1 NQNQS
6 IYQELIEL
14 HVKYLISEKYYS
26 KGTNHGLEQTITL
39 LIAVAT
45 NMNEPWSK
53 GCINTCKERLVYE
66 TTKMF
71 DKDGGNFENSPHYHG
86 LGINQLMMINTIL
99 KKYNSILPASSIIS
113 NEFIENVTSILIFM
127 ISPLG
132 ELVPIGDTEAIVPY
146 EIFQK
151 HNQPKNYTLY
161 EYAITKGKSGVK
173 PEEKYIVLPQTG
185 WVFYRPQWCDER
197 DFYLAAKCGFKS
209 NYHRHDDDTS
219 FVLFYKGEEWV
230 TDSGLYNYHEDD

>member
-1 NQNQS
+1 
-6 IYQELIEL
+6 
-14 HVKYLISEKYYS
+14 
-26 KGTNHGLEQTITL
+26 
-39 LIAVAT
+39 
-45 NMNEPWSK
+45 
-53 GCINTCKERLVYE
+53 
-66 TTKMF
+66 
-71 DKDGGNFENSPHYHG
+71 
-86 LGINQLMMINTIL
+86 
-99 KKYNSILPASSIIS
+99 
-113 NEFIENVTSILIFM
+113 

-230 TDSGLYNYHEDD
+230 TDSGLYNYHEDDAKRKFVRSHFAHSVSYPKGITPIRNLKNYKGISQVTLTEKSKTSFSFEMKTDIFENFSSKRYVSID